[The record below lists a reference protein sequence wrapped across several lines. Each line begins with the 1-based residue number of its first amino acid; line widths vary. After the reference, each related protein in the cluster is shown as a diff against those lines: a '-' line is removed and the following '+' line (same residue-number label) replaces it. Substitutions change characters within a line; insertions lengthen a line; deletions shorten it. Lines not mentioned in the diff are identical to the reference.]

1 MKTLVEE
8 QKYPTAAAVVTA
20 LNVLIASG
28 FTIQGF
34 VSPKSFLGPEA
45 VVTDAAVIFSMY
57 AVARIVPLALVTLGV
72 IYKRSRPGL
81 FVLGLVAGFVQLLDA
96 PIGIYEHDV
105 GKAVGPLVLGILQFA
120 VLYKARKS
128 SQL

>member
-8 QKYPTAAAVVTA
+8 QKYPTAAAVVSA

-34 VSPKSFLGPEA
+34 VSPKSFLGPEV
-45 VVTDAAVIFSMY
+45 VVTDAAVIFSMH

-72 IYKRSRPGL
+72 IYKRADSGRCRSAFRADADHSFRAMPISDSGGCRSLVPG
-81 FVLGLVAGFVQLLDA
+81 
-96 PIGIYEHDV
+96 
-105 GKAVGPLVLGILQFA
+105 
-120 VLYKARKS
+120 
-128 SQL
+128 

>member
-45 VVTDAAVIFSMY
+45 VECCGHFFYVC
-57 AVARIVPLALVTLGV
+57 
-72 IYKRSRPGL
+72 SRENIRLRFGC
-81 FVLGLVAGFVQLLDA
+81 A
-96 PIGIYEHDV
+96 
-105 GKAVGPLVLGILQFA
+105 
-120 VLYKARKS
+120 S
-128 SQL
+128 